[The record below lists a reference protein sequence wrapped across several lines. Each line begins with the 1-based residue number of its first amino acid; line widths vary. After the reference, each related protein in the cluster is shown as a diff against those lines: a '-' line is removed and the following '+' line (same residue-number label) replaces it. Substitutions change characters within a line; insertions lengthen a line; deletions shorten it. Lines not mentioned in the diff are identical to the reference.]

1 MVTRPPYK
9 AYYNGPPL
17 FQVGL
22 QRIDP
27 ALWLSPDP
35 EAAWLDL
42 KGQRLD
48 AEPDRYYRALP
59 SAHTAEAEALAR
71 IEAATGLARSDRDEP
86 ALIAAGRLVSDDLV
100 VMENAGAGWIA
111 TSLLL
116 TQPTFFSL
124 EDAFNRELHVLH
136 APVPNGSPSLAGKIA
151 RVFDRMPAGEVFERF
166 NWTVQLGMERHW
178 PHGTAMR
185 EQLKTTPLE
194 AALQALTLRVERQTL
209 VRLEASNAILFC
221 IRICLDPIAE
231 ALSDSQDRAVFAKN
245 WRAAS
250 ADALAYKRWG
260 LFSAHVEA
268 ALTALDGE

>member
-35 EAAWLDL
+35 ESDWLDL
-42 KGQRLD
+42 KSQRLD
-48 AEPDRYYRALP
+48 AAPERYYRALP
-59 SAHTAEAEALAR
+59 SAALAEAEALAR
-71 IEAATGLARSDRDEP
+71 IEAATGHTSSSRDES

-100 VMENAGAGWIA
+100 VMENAGEGWVS

-124 EDAFNRELHVLH
+124 NDAFNRELHDLH
-136 APVPNGSPSLAGKIA
+136 APVPDGSPALAGKIA

-166 NWTVQLGMERHW
+166 NWTVQLGLERHW

-185 EQLKTTPLE
+185 EQLNTTPLD

-209 VRLEASNAILFC
+209 VRLEATNAILFC

-231 ALSDSQDRAVFAKN
+231 ALADPEDRAVFAKN

-250 ADALAYKRWG
+250 DDALAYKRWG

-268 ALTALDGE
+268 ALAALDGP